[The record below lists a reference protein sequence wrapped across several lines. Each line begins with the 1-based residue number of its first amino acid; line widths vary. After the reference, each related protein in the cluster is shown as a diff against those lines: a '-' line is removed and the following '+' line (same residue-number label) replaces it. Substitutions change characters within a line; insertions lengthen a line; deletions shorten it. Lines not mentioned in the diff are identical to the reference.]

1 MKKLLATILA
11 LVMALGVT
19 TISWADEEGAE
30 GGETAG
36 LLDVVYVNTSTGDDT
51 NGTGAETSPVKY
63 LKKAMTLVKEGGIIR
78 VTGQTTVNPFW
89 GNQNPDKTIAGGNYY
104 VTKSVTIEGY
114 GEEGMHDL
122 HGIGLDLR
130 RDHDVRAED
139 TVGLL
144 GLFKHAGEHFLE
156 DGHIVIGGLGVCLLA
171 EVFKDDGVGLAGRG
185 GKCAAQAETASVG
198 RRDAQ
203 AGDRIR
209 THAGLDDGVFEPDKL
224 GKSGFDHDVFL
235 LSNAVYDRQC
245 AGMLPS

>member
-1 MKKLLATILA
+1 VA
-11 LVMALGVT
+11 GG
-19 TISWADEEGAE
+19 DEHLH
-30 GGETAG
+30 AG
-36 LLDVVYVNTSTGDDT
+36 LLAAGR
-51 NGTGAETSPVKY
+51 GAHTREHVHPDHALLLDEVCPGHRVAGRSDEHAEAA
-63 LKKAMTLVKEGGIIR
+63 LHLGI
-78 VTGQTTVNPFW
+78 GLAQLLD
-89 GNQNPDKTIAGGNYY
+89 GL
-104 VTKSVTIEGY
+104 
-114 GEEGMHDL
+114 HDL

-245 AGMLPS
+245 AGMLPF

>member
-1 MKKLLATILA
+1 MLATILA
-11 LVMALGVT
+11 LVMALSVT

-122 HGIGLDLR
+122 HGIALPSDFGGKLTLR
-130 RDHDVRAED
+130 NIDFDGSGAIGIYNGGIASTAEITIDNCRFNKAGGNCVYIAPHITKLEVKNCKFTAAANAENQYLIWTQAGAD
-139 TVGLL
+139 TV
-144 GLFKHAGEHFLE
+144 
-156 DGHIVIGGLGVCLLA
+156 I
-171 EVFKDDGVGLAGRG
+171 
-185 GKCAAQAETASVG
+185 
-198 RRDAQ
+198 
-203 AGDRIR
+203 IR
-209 THAGLDDGVFEPDKL
+209 KII
-224 GKSGFDHDVFL
+224 
-235 LSNAVYDRQC
+235 
-245 AGMLPS
+245 

>member
-1 MKKLLATILA
+1 MLATILA
-11 LVMALGVT
+11 LVMVLGVT

-114 GEEGMHDL
+114 GEEGMHDFMA
-122 HGIGLDLR
+122 LR
-130 RDHDVRAED
+130 CPA
-139 TVGLL
+139 
-144 GLFKHAGEHFLE
+144 
-156 DGHIVIGGLGVCLLA
+156 IS
-171 EVFKDDGVGLAGRG
+171 
-185 GKCAAQAETASVG
+185 AAS
-198 RRDAQ
+198 
-203 AGDRIR
+203 
-209 THAGLDDGVFEPDKL
+209 
-224 GKSGFDHDVFL
+224 
-235 LSNAVYDRQC
+235 
-245 AGMLPS
+245 